1 MWYGENSDLEEEA
14 DGMSSKPIVRDARR
28 STRVPLRVV
37 IEAQGITEPL
47 TCEGETIVVNLH
59 GAFISTAIPLS
70 KGMRIKIEVNLTGK
84 RANAEVVY
92 VDSERPLH
100 CGIALAKPANIWGV
114 SLPPDDWYEGV
125 VNPDIWSAS
134 SAIHPHFRFSDS
146 NAWRLRKLCWAHLR
160 FAFGPVRSV
169 LARAD
174 YPTKVDQ
181 LFNSREKRL
190 AGVLLLLA
198 HFGKKGKP
206 EAMISRISQELSGE
220 VVGTTRSRVSSGNLS
235 TVERDMLSGW

>member
-1 MWYGENSDLEEEA
+1 MIFGVFRPGVFAPPDALSSLWVWYGENCDLKEEA

-37 IEAQGITEPL
+37 IETQGITEPL

-70 KGMRIKIEVNLTGK
+70 KGMKIKIEVNLTGK

-92 VDSERPLH
+92 VDPERRLH

-125 VNPDIWSAS
+125 VNPDI
-134 SAIHPHFRFSDS
+134 
-146 NAWRLRKLCWAHLR
+146 
-160 FAFGPVRSV
+160 
-169 LARAD
+169 
-174 YPTKVDQ
+174 
-181 LFNSREKRL
+181 
-190 AGVLLLLA
+190 
-198 HFGKKGKP
+198 
-206 EAMISRISQELSGE
+206 
-220 VVGTTRSRVSSGNLS
+220 
-235 TVERDMLSGW
+235 

>member
-1 MWYGENSDLEEEA
+1 MGRVWESDLVNEVGRPLRRHDSWRVSARVFAPPDAQSSLWVWYGENSDLKEEA

-70 KGMRIKIEVNLTGK
+70 KGMKM
-84 RANAEVVY
+84 VVY
-92 VDSERPLH
+92 VDPERPLH

-125 VNPDIWSAS
+125 VSPD
-134 SAIHPHFRFSDS
+134 
-146 NAWRLRKLCWAHLR
+146 
-160 FAFGPVRSV
+160 V
-169 LARAD
+169 
-174 YPTKVDQ
+174 
-181 LFNSREKRL
+181 
-190 AGVLLLLA
+190 
-198 HFGKKGKP
+198 
-206 EAMISRISQELSGE
+206 
-220 VVGTTRSRVSSGNLS
+220 
-235 TVERDMLSGW
+235 

>member
-1 MWYGENSDLEEEA
+1 MQPEHSARE
-14 DGMSSKPIVRDARR
+14 SRR
-28 STRVPLRVV
+28 STRVQLKVR
-37 IEAQGITEPL
+37 IEAQGLTEPL

-125 VNPDIWSAS
+125 VNPDI
-134 SAIHPHFRFSDS
+134 
-146 NAWRLRKLCWAHLR
+146 
-160 FAFGPVRSV
+160 
-169 LARAD
+169 
-174 YPTKVDQ
+174 
-181 LFNSREKRL
+181 
-190 AGVLLLLA
+190 
-198 HFGKKGKP
+198 
-206 EAMISRISQELSGE
+206 
-220 VVGTTRSRVSSGNLS
+220 
-235 TVERDMLSGW
+235 